1 VRGAATTGGWLR
13 LLPLLTVAIFL
24 LPVLAGLLGTVL
36 LGIGYLPALGGHGFS
51 LDPWRQLLA
60 APELPAALVATLVS
74 GLSATLVS
82 FVLAIGIA
90 ATLDGTRQFLWLRRV
105 LAPLLAI
112 PHAALALGFAFLLA
126 PSGWLMRALAPL
138 LFTAGNPPDFPLPGD
153 RLGMALAAGMV
164 LKETPFLLLA
174 IASARGQIPADAI
187 LAQARSLGY
196 RPATAWLKAILPV
209 LYRQLRLPIYAVLA
223 FSLSVVDMGL
233 ILGPGTPPPLA
244 PLLLRW
250 FNAADLN
257 SIFPA
262 AAGAT
267 LQILLVA
274 LAILLW
280 RIGEALVARLA
291 TGWLVGGRRRL
302 ALVGRTSGTAA
313 ALLLVIPAALAIL
326 ALAIWSSAQSWRF
339 PGLLPQ
345 VWSADNWLRPG
356 LDIVRPLATSLWLAL
371 GSTALA
377 LLLSIGCLEN
387 ERRHGLHPGARALWL
402 IYLPLLAPQ
411 ISFLFGTQTLFT
423 WLGIDA
429 SALALIWSHLLFVLP
444 YTFLMLADPWRALD
458 ERYRRSA
465 LCLGASPMRVF
476 TAVTLPMMLRPV
488 LIAAAIGFSVSIAL
502 YLPTLFAG
510 SGRFD
515 SLTIEAVAASSGG
528 DRRIAGVYGF
538 LQAMLPLAAF
548 AAALIVPA
556 ILFHNRRGMRPAPL
570 R

>member
-1 VRGAATTGGWLR
+1 MRGAAAGDWLR
-13 LLPLLTVAIFL
+13 LVPLVTVAIFL

-36 LGIGYLPALGGHGFS
+36 PGLGYLPALGGHGFS
-51 LDPWRQLLA
+51 LHPWRRLLA

-82 FVLAIGIA
+82 FLLAVGIA
-90 ATLDGTRQFLWLRRV
+90 ASLDGTRQFLWLRRL
-105 LAPLLAI
+105 LAPLLAV
-112 PHAALALGFAFLLA
+112 PHAALALGLAFLMA
-126 PSGWLMRALAPL
+126 PSGWLVRVLAPL
-138 LFTAGNPPDFPLPGD
+138 LAADGNPPDFSLPGD
-153 RLGMALAAGMV
+153 RLGLALAGGMV

-187 LAQARSLGY
+187 VAQARSLGY
-196 RPATAWLKAILPV
+196 RPAAAWLKAILPA

-250 FNAADLN
+250 FNAADLG
-257 SIFPA
+257 SVFPA

-267 LQILLVA
+267 LQILLVGA
-274 LAILLW
+274 AIGLW
-280 RIGEALVARLA
+280 RLGEALVACLA
-291 TGWLVGGRRRL
+291 AGWLTAGGRGI
-302 ALVGRTSGTAA
+302 AFAGRGGGTAA
-313 ALLLVIPAALAIL
+313 LLLLLVIPAVLAIL
-326 ALAIWSSAQSWRF
+326 ALLVWSLAQSWRF

-345 VWSADNWLRPG
+345 VWTADNWLRPG
-356 LDIVRPLATSLWLAL
+356 LDIARPLVASLWLAL
-371 GSTALA
+371 GSSAMA

-411 ISFLFGTQTLFT
+411 ISFLFGTQALFA

-429 SALALIWSHLLFVLP
+429 SAIALIWSHLLFVLP

-465 LCLGASPMRVF
+465 LCLGASPLRVF
-476 TAVTLPMMLRPV
+476 AAVTLPMLLRPV
-488 LIAAAIGFSVSIAL
+488 LIAAATGFSSSIAL

-515 SLTIEAVAASSGG
+515 SLTIEAVAASAGG

-538 LQAMLPLAAF
+538 LQALLPLCAF
-548 AAALIVPA
+548 GTALIVPA
-556 ILFHNRRGMRPAPL
+556 VLFRDRRGMRPTSP